1 MKKVFS
7 GPQVFL
13 FILSNLGVGFV
24 RGSISMY
31 ALRFFAPTEDTG
43 LPLLLP
49 VGAIGLIQGLC
60 FIIDCLVDP
69 IIASKCDNSKNPRG
83 RRIPAMRLAA
93 IPSAILAFLIFM
105 VPGGPES
112 PVNVVWVAVL
122 FPFYCVITS
131 IYDVNWMALIP
142 ELMTDINQRSKF
154 LAIRAFAASVGMI
167 LLAAVSGVVPVLRDS
182 GMDALSAWRLCI
194 GFFPFLGAILML
206 LPVMLI
212 RETDY
217 VDPPRADQERPN
229 LWLGIKRVL
238 RFRTFMIYLVGL
250 VLFNLVAGIGSSSI
264 MYYVDVLFHLRG
276 GMSTVF
282 LGVMMAAQWGMYPLM
297 LALSKK
303 FFKRKVMIACA
314 FICVAGFFMVIFH
327 KPLAALLGT
336 APVAPGSFFEG
347 LAGVGAQSGYVAL
360 VFVLGIF
367 FAFPYGCGSVI
378 GASIGVDFMHYDR
391 IKTGQ
396 SHAGTY
402 QAMINIV
409 SMIPSTLLP
418 MTVGSVIY
426 LGSTNRM
433 PTEAGV
439 SATAVIALVLLAPTV
454 FFYWLYNE
462 HEILPVVL
470 ADKGGALEK
479 QSEPA

>member
-7 GPQVFL
+7 GSQVVL
-13 FILSNLGVGFV
+13 FILSNIGVGFV

-49 VGAIGLIQGLC
+49 VGAIGIIQGLC

-69 IIASKCDNSKNPRG
+69 VIASKCDNSKNPRG
-83 RRIPAMRLAA
+83 RRIPVMRLVAIPAA
-93 IPSAILAFLIFM
+93 IVSFLVYM

-112 PVNVVWVAVL
+112 MVNVAWVAIL
-122 FPFYCVITS
+122 LAIHCVITS

-142 ELMTDINQRSKF
+142 ELMPDSNQRSKF
-154 LAIRAFAASVGMI
+154 LAIRAFITSAGAIV
-167 LLAAVSGVVPVLRDS
+167 LAMVPGVVPVLRDS

-194 GFFPFLGAILML
+194 GVFPFMGAIMML
-206 LPVMLI
+206 LPIMFI

-217 VDPPRADQERPN
+217 VDPPKANQERPN
-229 LWLGIKRVL
+229 LWLGIKRIL
-238 RFRTFMIYLVGL
+238 KFRTFMIYLAGL
-250 VLFNLVAGIGSSSI
+250 ILFNLVAGIGSASI

-276 GMSTVF
+276 GMSTIF

-303 FFKRKVMIACA
+303 FFKRKLMLACA
-314 FICVAGFFMVIFH
+314 FICIVGFLMVIFH
-327 KPLAALLGT
+327 KSLAALLGT
-336 APVAPGSFFEG
+336 APIAPGSFFEG
-347 LAGVGAQSGYVAL
+347 LAGAGAQSGYVAL

-409 SMIPSTLLP
+409 SMVPTTLLP
-418 MTVGSVIY
+418 MTVGGVIY
-426 LGSTNRM
+426 LGSTNKM

-439 SATAVIALVLLAPTV
+439 SATAVIALVLLVPTI
-454 FFYWLYNE
+454 FFYWLYKE

-470 ADKGGALEK
+470 ADKGGSLEK